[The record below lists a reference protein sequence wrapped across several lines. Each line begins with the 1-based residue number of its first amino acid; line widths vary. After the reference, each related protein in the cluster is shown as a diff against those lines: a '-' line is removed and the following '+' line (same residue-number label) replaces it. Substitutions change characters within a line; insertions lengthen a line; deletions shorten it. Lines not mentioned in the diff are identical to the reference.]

1 MIKTMVELDEIKKIY
16 FIGIGGTSMSGLA
29 MMSLA
34 NGFEVSGSDMRPC
47 VYTDKLKAKGIEVFI
62 GHNAD
67 NVPEDAD
74 LVVYSSAIHLDN
86 PEITRAQN
94 LNIPIME
101 RSYYLGM
108 LSRLYPDTIAI
119 SGTHGKTTT
128 SSLVSLM
135 LYNADYDPSISIGGT
150 LEKLGG
156 NSRVGDSR
164 YFVIE
169 ACEFVDSFLHS
180 KHSLGIILNIEEDHL
195 DYFTGGIEQIT
206 NSFLKFAQIIPRY
219 GLLIANGDDPQVQKI
234 LPQIKCRIQTFG
246 FGKDN
251 MWRAENIVYDKL
263 GKPTFD
269 VYKKDVYFGTFY
281 MSIPG
286 AHNVMNAL
294 SVIACGDYL
303 KISQDV
309 IKTTLKDFTGA
320 KRRFEFVG
328 KENGI
333 NVFED
338 YAHHPT
344 ELRVTIE
351 ACKNYEHGKLW
362 VVFQPHTYSRT
373 FYLFDGFVD
382 AVALA
387 DEVIFND
394 IYSDREKNEWGVT
407 SEDLAEKV
415 REKHNIPA
423 RVISGFDDIIDYIC
437 KNASPN
443 DFVLVAGSQSINQVA
458 KDLIKKLKESNNTKT
473 NRS

>member
-1 MIKTMVELDEIKKIY
+1 VTTVDLDDIKKIY

-47 VYTDKLKAKGIEVFI
+47 VYTDKLKAKGITVYI
-62 GHNAD
+62 GHDAD
-67 NVPEDAD
+67 NVPKDAD

-86 PEITRAQN
+86 PEIVRAN
-94 LNIPIME
+94 ALGLPIME
-101 RSYYLGM
+101 RSYYLGA

-128 SSLVSLM
+128 SSLISLM
-135 LYNADYDPSISIGGT
+135 LFNADYDPSISIGGT
-150 LEKLGG
+150 LEKIGG

-180 KHSLGIILNIEEDHL
+180 RHSLGIILNIEEDHL
-195 DYFTGGIEQIT
+195 DYFTQGIEQIT
-206 NSFLKFAQIIPRY
+206 QSFLKFAQIIPRY
-219 GLLIANGDDPQVQKI
+219 GLLIANGDDPNVRRI
-234 LPQIKCRIQTFG
+234 LSRIKCRIQTFG

-269 VYKKDVYFGTFY
+269 VYKNNAYYSTFF
-281 MSIPG
+281 MNIPG

-303 KISQDV
+303 KINPD
-309 IKTTLKDFTGA
+309 IIRYTLSDFTGA
-320 KRRFEFVG
+320 RRRFEFVG

-373 FYLFDGFVD
+373 YYLFDGFVD

-394 IYSDREKNEWGVT
+394 IYSDREANDWNIY

-415 REKHNIPA
+415 KEKYNIPA
-423 RVISGFDDIIDYIC
+423 RVISDFSDICDYIC
-437 KNASPN
+437 AHAEPN

-458 KDLIKKLKESNNTKT
+458 KDLVKKLKEKSKNE
-473 NRS
+473 

>member
-251 MWRAENIVYDKL
+251 I
-263 GKPTFD
+263 
-269 VYKKDVYFGTFY
+269 
-281 MSIPG
+281 
-286 AHNVMNAL
+286 
-294 SVIACGDYL
+294 
-303 KISQDV
+303 
-309 IKTTLKDFTGA
+309 
-320 KRRFEFVG
+320 
-328 KENGI
+328 
-333 NVFED
+333 
-338 YAHHPT
+338 
-344 ELRVTIE
+344 
-351 ACKNYEHGKLW
+351 
-362 VVFQPHTYSRT
+362 
-373 FYLFDGFVD
+373 
-382 AVALA
+382 
-387 DEVIFND
+387 
-394 IYSDREKNEWGVT
+394 
-407 SEDLAEKV
+407 
-415 REKHNIPA
+415 
-423 RVISGFDDIIDYIC
+423 
-437 KNASPN
+437 
-443 DFVLVAGSQSINQVA
+443 
-458 KDLIKKLKESNNTKT
+458 
-473 NRS
+473 

>member
-1 MIKTMVELDEIKKIY
+1 MVVTTVNLDDIKKIY

-47 VYTDKLKAKGIEVFI
+47 VYTDKLMAKGIAVHI
-62 GHNAD
+62 GHAAE

-86 PEITRAQN
+86 PEIVRAEA
-94 LNIPIME
+94 LGLPVME
-101 RSYYLGM
+101 RSYYLGA

-150 LEKLGG
+150 LEKIGG

-195 DYFTGGIEQIT
+195 DYFTEGIEQIT
-206 NSFLKFAQIIPRY
+206 QSFLKFAQIIPRY
-219 GLLIANGDDPQVQKI
+219 GLLIANGDDPQVRRI
-234 LPQIKCRIQTFG
+234 LPQLKCRVQTFG

-269 VYKKDVYFGTFY
+269 VYRNNAYFSTFF
-281 MSIPG
+281 MNIPG

-303 KISQDV
+303 KINADV
-309 IKTTLKDFTGA
+309 IRDTLADFTGA
-320 KRRFEFVG
+320 RRRFEFVG

-373 FYLFDGFVD
+373 YFLFDGFVD

-394 IYSDREKNEWGVT
+394 IYSDREANDWNVH

-415 REKHNIPA
+415 REKYAIPA
-423 RVISGFDDIIDYIC
+423 RVISDFEDICDYIC
-437 KNASPN
+437 AHAEPN
-443 DFVLVAGSQSINQVA
+443 DFVLVAGSQSINLAA
-458 KDLIKKLKESNNTKT
+458 KDLIKKLKEKAAKK
-473 NRS
+473 